1 MFTAYFSFPAKM
13 ERLVIGYDYR
23 TAQAVREMYK
33 AVYEHEHTQARLS
46 LKSVAVEVMLARASR
61 VQYVVYKGRK
71 VHARK
76 KQAATRTVVWNDR
89 KGRIARRCKAL
100 PRAVRAGKRTIVWKE
115 SAYLRSQ
122 QKYMTLQVARA
133 RLESSRHMSVEALKM
148 RMADK
153 TFNAKW
159 VEWRLLGAYD

>member
-1 MFTAYFSFPAKM
+1 MFSEYFSLGA
-13 ERLVIGYDYR
+13 R
-23 TAQAVREMYK
+23 TQRHVLRYELMIAQAERETYK
-33 AVYEHEHTQARLS
+33 VIYENEHTQARLS

-61 VQYVVYKGRK
+61 VQYVVYKGQK

-100 PRAVRAGKRTIVWKE
+100 PRAVRAGKRTIVWKA

-122 QKYMTLQVARA
+122 QKYMTLEVARA

-159 VEWRLLGAYD
+159 VEWWLLGAYD